1 MDYFDL
7 SDRQSNDISNDIPVS
22 ADSLSIV
29 CKSLP
34 DSLSQD
40 LTNILT
46 NHHLNTLAF
55 EKINANFFPE
65 NLFFE
70 ISFENLILKDS
81 DIRYISSLNSN
92 PSKKVKDNFQTKVL
106 TILSSDISEWN
117 WSKQFYMFKNIKVI
131 HVEDCNLPEVVNFRN
146 W

>member
-7 SDRQSNDISNDIPVS
+7 NDLQSNDIPVL

-29 CKSLP
+29 CKGFP

-40 LTNILT
+40 LTNIST

-55 EKINANFFPE
+55 EEINADYFPE

-70 ISFENLILKDS
+70 ISFQNLILKDS
-81 DIRYISSLNSN
+81 DIRHISSLNSN
-92 PSKKVKDNFQTKVL
+92 PLKKVKDNHQTQVL
-106 TILSSDISEWN
+106 TFLSSDVSEWN
-117 WSKQFYMFKNIKVI
+117 WSKELYMFQNIKVI